1 MANRKHKREF
11 DPKKT
16 WAHKGKKTKST
27 AAERLEYCRK
37 LWIEDPHIPLNGSK
51 GMNQRLLEKYGIA
64 ARAEQLMTLRSE
76 IRTEQKDKAEAA
88 KAAKIAKAKR
98 PFNPVMP
105 KNKTKAA
112 DSITSRTASTVH
124 KVVPPIPP
132 VPKPPNFPEPL
143 LVPAVKAVEL
153 IPDVTSRDK
162 PIPGSTKSSRDVQ
175 MRYDY
180 ARLYFQMHPEARNDE
195 VITAVKTKFGG
206 MGINGS
212 SLADIKERLGVGQRH
227 PRRRARHHNDK
238 PSKVTKEKTM
248 ETTQEVRIERPKVA
262 PLPEEA
268 IRAAVQMLLD
278 EVPNLR
284 SLELTIDDEGR
295 PSVEW
300 EVATVRTGKIEL

>member
-51 GMNQRLLEKYGIA
+51 GMNQQLLEKYGIA

-76 IRTEQKDKAEAA
+76 IRTEQKAKAEAE

-98 PFNPVMP
+98 PFNPVMH
-105 KNKTKAA
+105 KTK
-112 DSITSRTASTVH
+112 STVH
-124 KVVPPIPP
+124 KVVNH
-132 VPKPPNFPEPL
+132 PKPPAVPNPPSFPEPL
-143 LVPAVKAVEL
+143 LVSPPVEL
-153 IPDVTSRDK
+153 MPDVTSSDT

-195 VITAVKTKFGG
+195 VIAAVKAKFGG
-206 MGINGS
+206 MGINGT
-212 SLADIKERLGVGQRH
+212 SLANIKERLGVGQRH
-227 PRRRARHHNDK
+227 PRRRARNYRK
-238 PSKVTKEKTM
+238 PYKAKDETMANTQPAERSKGV
-248 ETTQEVRIERPKVA
+248 Q
-262 PLPEEA
+262 PEEA

-284 SLELTIDDEGR
+284 SLELTIDEEGR

-300 EVATVRTGKIEL
+300 EVATVRTGTIEL

>member
-76 IRTEQKDKAEAA
+76 IRTEQKAKAEAA
-88 KAAKIAKAKR
+88 KIEKAKR

-105 KNKTKAA
+105 KK
-112 DSITSRTASTVH
+112 RTE
-124 KVVPPIPP
+124 KVNIVAIEAVPPKPIQ
-132 VPKPPNFPEPL
+132 VPKLPSFPEPL
-143 LVPAVKAVEL
+143 LVSPTVEL
-153 IPDVTSRDK
+153 MPDMTSKDT

-195 VITAVKTKFGG
+195 VTAAVKAKFGG
-206 MGINGS
+206 TGINGT
-212 SLADIKERLGVGQRH
+212 SLANIKERLGVGQRH
-227 PRRRARHHNDK
+227 PRRRARNYRK
-238 PSKVTKEKTM
+238 PHKAK
-248 ETTQEVRIERPKVA
+248 ETTVADTQEMRIERQKSVV
-262 PLPEEA
+262 LPEEA